1 MKGTSKISLF
11 AVFVAMALL
20 AGCASSAMISNVGV
34 PGSAK
39 NAESGTIGKNTNLRY
54 ITNLSVDEACAEQIK
69 ILTAANWKETEA
81 MRKEAT
87 YSTATYSD
95 GKASMV
101 LMCSETEVSETEKAT
116 KVTLTLMA
124 G

>member
-1 MKGTSKISLF
+1 MNKRIITIVSCL
-11 AVFVAMALL
+11 AVAAFL
-20 AGCASSAMISNVGV
+20 AGCASSATISNVGV

-39 NAESGTIGKNTNLRY
+39 NVESGTLGPNTNLKY
-54 ITNLSVDEACAEQIK
+54 ITSLPVDSACAEQIK

-81 MRKEAT
+81 MRKETT
-87 YSTATYSD
+87 YSTATYGD

-101 LMCSETEVSETEKAT
+101 LMCSETDVSATEKAT

>member
-1 MKGTSKISLF
+1 
-11 AVFVAMALL
+11 MAFL
-20 AGCASSAMISNVGV
+20 AGCAASPTISNVSI
-34 PGSAK
+34 PGSAR

-69 ILTAANWKETEA
+69 LLTAANWKESEA
-81 MRKEAT
+81 MRKEDT
-87 YSTATYSD
+87 YSTASYSD

-101 LMCSETEVSETEKAT
+101 LMCSETELSATEKAT
-116 KVTLTLMA
+116 KVTLTLQD

>member
-1 MKGTSKISLF
+1 MKNTSRFSLLSLF
-11 AVFVAMALL
+11 ITTALM
-20 AGCASSAMISNVGV
+20 AGCAAAPMISNVGI

-54 ITNLSVDEACAEQIK
+54 ITNLSVDEACAAQIK
-69 ILTAANWKETEA
+69 ILTVANWKETDP

-87 YSTATYSD
+87 YSTATYGD

-101 LMCSETEVSETEKAT
+101 LMCSETELSATEKAT
-116 KVTLTLMA
+116 KVTLTLQT